1 MQFFP
6 FGTRW
11 EFTDFD
17 GIPPHL
23 RKGLVQTNDWE
34 GKANGAR
41 ANRRRYTMGF
51 DQEPPDLDVQQP
63 GTKLSHNQRNCGNG
77 IRTLGFE
84 IPIEEGNKV
93 VTVVRGMASEFDS
106 PTSINLPK
114 PVIGTSKS
122 QATIIE
128 MLKVWFYSAHNSTQ
142 NSALNIYLSTRSVE
156 QDFSGHIDPATI
168 ASVCKLVHRDGSG
181 SVAIMDQNW
190 PVEIDLTDDAG
201 HGVLV
206 ATDKM
211 YLSVVSEGTGD
222 TNDVTCRILYRYKT
236 VGITEYVGI
245 VQSQQ

>member
-1 MQFFP
+1 MNFFP

-17 GIPPHL
+17 GIPPEL
-23 RKGLVQTNDWE
+23 RKSLVQTNDWE
-34 GKANGAR
+34 GKPNGAR
-41 ANRRRYTMGF
+41 VNRRRYTLGLNQ
-51 DQEPPDLDVQQP
+51 DPPDPDVQQP
-63 GTKLSHNQRNCGNG
+63 GTVLSHDQRNCGNG

-84 IPIEEGNKV
+84 RPISDQKIF
-93 VTVVRGMASEFDS
+93 TVVRGMHSEFDS

-114 PVIGTSKS
+114 PVLGTSKS

-128 MLKVWFYSAHNSTQ
+128 MLRVWFYSAHNSTQ
-142 NSALNIYLSTRSVE
+142 NSSMNIFLSTRSIE
-156 QDFSGHIDPATI
+156 QSFAGHIDPATI
-168 ASVCKLVHRDGSG
+168 ASCVRLVHKSASG
-181 SVAIMDQNW
+181 TEGVIEQDW
-190 PVEIDLTDDAG
+190 PIEIDLTDGAG

-211 YLSVVSEGTGD
+211 YLSVWSESTGD
-222 TNDVTCRILYRYKT
+222 TNDVTCKILYRYKT